1 MPPHLSDQD
10 FGRLT
15 RYIHSICGLSLGRE
29 KKYLVL
35 QRLEEMVREC
45 ADGDFARFAD
55 MLEDAPCAEKRER
68 IIAAIT
74 TNETSFFRDTSP
86 FDAVKNHLLPGMTAE
101 QRKWKAEAEAQA
113 IPRKVRIWSAGAST
127 GQEPYSL
134 AILILEYLE
143 ANPGTG
149 LKVED
154 FQVLA
159 TDISDEALSKAVAGR
174 YSEQDVA
181 RGLSTERLEKR
192 FYRQGK
198 GWAANDEVKGLVEFR
213 KINLIES
220 FGLYCRFDL
229 ILCRNV
235 LIYFDES
242 MRKSIVERLHDR
254 LEGNGALVLGG
265 SENLYT
271 LTSKFRSETLEE
283 GIVYRKKV

>member
-1 MPPHLSDQD
+1 MPPHLSEQD

-15 RYIHSICGLSLGRE
+15 RYIRSICGLSLGRE

-74 TNETSFFRDTSP
+74 TNETSFFRDNNP
-86 FDAVKNHLLPGMTAE
+86 FNAVQNHLLDHMAVG
-101 QRKWKAEAEAQA
+101 QRQWKAEAEVQP

-143 ANPGTG
+143 ANSGTG

-154 FQVLA
+154 FQILA
-159 TDISDEALSKAVAGR
+159 TDISGKALSRAVAGR
-174 YSEQDVA
+174 YSKQEVA
-181 RGLSTERLEKR
+181 RGLSTERLEKW
-192 FYRQGK
+192 FHRQGK

-242 MRKSIVERLHDR
+242 MRRSIVERLHDR
-254 LEGNGALVLGG
+254 LEGNGALILGG

-271 LTSKFRSETLEE
+271 LTSKFRSETLEG
-283 GIVYRKKV
+283 GIVYRKKA

>member
-35 QRLEEMVREC
+35 QRLEDMVRER
-45 ADGDFARFAD
+45 AEGDFARFAD
-55 MLEDAPCAEKRER
+55 MLEDTPCMELRER

-74 TNETSFFRDTSP
+74 TNETSFFRDENP
-86 FDAVKNHLLPGMTAE
+86 FVAVGSHLLPVMALG
-101 QRKWKAEAEAQA
+101 QRQWKARTEEGG
-113 IPRKVRIWSAGAST
+113 IPRKIRIWSAGAST

-143 ANPGTG
+143 SNPETG
-149 LKVED
+149 LAAED
-154 FQVLA
+154 FQILA
-159 TDISDEALSKAVAGR
+159 TDISEEALSKAVAGR
-174 YSEQDVA
+174 YSELDVG
-181 RGLSTERLEKR
+181 RGLSPERLERR
-192 FYRQGK
+192 FHPQGK
-198 GWAANDEVKGLVEFR
+198 VWAVNDEVKRLVEFR
-213 KINLIES
+213 KMNLIES

-242 MRKSIVERLHDR
+242 MRKSIVERLHGR
-254 LEGNGALVLGG
+254 LEGGGVLLLGG
-265 SENLYT
+265 SENLYA
-271 LTSKFRSETLEE
+271 LTSKFRSESAEG
-283 GIVYRKKV
+283 GIVYRRID